1 MRKSFMAEVTKA
13 TMPDCGRRG
22 DGEGCRRRWMEGVEV
37 ATAIAPDDFSTSAK
51 ILYRKTKGIKLNRT
65 IIVKCE
71 LTDRNKI
78 FNDGRSNKDIVE
90 VKGSIGCGQDV
101 CPMLVMGRK
110 EPLPMMILEDAAE
123 GKRE

>member
-1 MRKSFMAEVTKA
+1 
-13 TMPDCGRRG
+13 
-22 DGEGCRRRWMEGVEV
+22 MEGVEV
-37 ATAIAPDDFSTSAK
+37 TTAIAPDDFSPSAK

-90 VKGSIGCGQDV
+90 VKGSIGCGQGCMAGV
-101 CPMLVMGRK
+101 GY
-110 EPLPMMILEDAAE
+110 
-123 GKRE
+123 G